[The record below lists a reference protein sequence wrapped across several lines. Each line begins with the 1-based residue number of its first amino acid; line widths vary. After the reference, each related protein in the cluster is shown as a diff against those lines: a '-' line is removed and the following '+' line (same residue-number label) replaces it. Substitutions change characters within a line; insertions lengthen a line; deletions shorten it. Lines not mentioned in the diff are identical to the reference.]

1 MDINNNRNN
10 RKVVE
15 AKQLTTELK
24 LIKTEIKEE
33 NKEFLKHSRT
43 DLKVIYTFMEHNEG
57 SSNRKIIA
65 LIAYIKQML
74 EVPPSITHGQ
84 QNN

>member
-24 LIKTEIKEE
+24 LIKREIKEE

-43 DLKVIYTFMEHNEG
+43 GLKVIYTFMGHNEG
-57 SSNRKIIA
+57 SFNRKIIA

-74 EVPPSITHGQ
+74 GVPPSITHGQ

>member
-10 RKVVE
+10 RKLIE

-24 LIKTEIKEE
+24 LIKTPIKEE

-43 DLKVIYTFMEHNEG
+43 DFRVIYTIMGHNEE
-57 SSNRKIIA
+57 SSNRKII
-65 LIAYIKQML
+65 
-74 EVPPSITHGQ
+74 
-84 QNN
+84 